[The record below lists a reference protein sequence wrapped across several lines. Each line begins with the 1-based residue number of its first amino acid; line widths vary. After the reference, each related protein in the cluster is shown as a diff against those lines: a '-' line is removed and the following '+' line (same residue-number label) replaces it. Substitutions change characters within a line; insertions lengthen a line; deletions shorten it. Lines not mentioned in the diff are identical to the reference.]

1 MTEESKEHVK
11 KEVDPSLYALDFT
24 TSSAISK
31 IGLKFLILY
40 VPIFWFG
47 GICLICGVLGPLHY
61 VPNIIILFILPIYL
75 FAMYYVFFFGCVLYT
90 KLFLILINLIH
101 KPREGVFRAEEGDP
115 DYEFWRLRTELK
127 KLGVWLLNNCPL
139 PWSDAWVF
147 RWFGLKMNFS
157 SHLHDA
163 WCDID
168 FVDFGRKV
176 LVGQGVVLMSSM
188 VVGKYLIIKKIILDD
203 YVVLGGH
210 ATVAPG
216 TYVGKDTLMAAV
228 SKTTYGQILE
238 PGWIYFGVPARK
250 LKRNKVSEG
259 KRDIIIKRSVDEETK
274 FEVKHDVNIDEELK
288 DKINGGN

>member
-1 MTEESKEHVK
+1 MTEESNKPPQN
-11 KEVDPSLYALDFT
+11 EVDSSLYALDFT

-40 VPIFWFG
+40 IPIFWFG
-47 GICLICGVLGPLHY
+47 GILLITGVLGPLY
-61 VPNIIILFILPIYL
+61 YIPNIIILLILPIYL

-101 KPREGVFRAEEGDP
+101 KPREGVFRAEEGDN

-163 WCDID
+163 WCDVD

-188 VVGKYLIIKKIILDD
+188 IVGKYLIIKKIILDD

-259 KRDIIIKRSVDEETK
+259 KRNVIIKRSVDEETK
-274 FEVKHDVNIDEELK
+274 FEVKHDVNIDEEIK
-288 DKINGGN
+288 DKINGGS